1 MTSSCQSGIKPS
13 LALLSLSFFRLG
25 LTCFGGPA
33 IVVYIHKLVVE
44 KKHWLDEKTFHQ
56 GLALCQSLPGST
68 GPLTAGYVGLNLG
81 GLSGAAICF
90 VAFILPAF
98 LLMSILSAL
107 YLSFQSSPP
116 IVSAFNGLQA
126 IIVAIV
132 ANATISFGIVP
143 LKRYTNVIITFIA
156 AVAFFAG
163 LHPILVIV
171 VAALL
176 GLLLHKTEGLPGI
189 KEKSHGKLYSTRHL
203 VLIFAVAAVA
213 YAVLFFLNHQLFD
226 IAAVMSQISIFCFGS
241 GFSAIPLM
249 YHEVIE
255 VRSWMDSST
264 LMDGIA
270 LGQVTPGPVAITST
284 FIGYILHGPV
294 GAVVAT
300 IGMFLPSF
308 LIMVFTVPYYHRLR
322 NSPYFNKVVAGII
335 CSFVGLLLSVTLRFA
350 FDVPWEPVRIALAAA
365 SLLALLFKIDI
376 LYVVLIGTVISIF
389 VL

>member
-1 MTSSCQSGIKPS
+1 MTLPYQVGKSPS
-13 LALLSLSFFRLG
+13 LSLLFLSFFRLG
-25 LTCFGGPA
+25 LTSFGGPA
-33 IVVYIHKLVVE
+33 IVAYIRRLVVE
-44 KKHWLDEKTFHQ
+44 QKKWLDEAMFHE

-68 GPLTAGYVGLNLG
+68 APLTAGYVGLNLG
-81 GLSGAAICF
+81 GLSGAAVCF

-98 LLMSILSAL
+98 VLMIILSFL
-107 YLSFQSSPP
+107 YLSFHSSPP

-132 ANATISFGIVP
+132 ANATISFGLVS
-143 LKRYTNVIITFIA
+143 LKRYPDVIITIIA
-156 AVAFFAG
+156 AVAFFAR
-163 LHPILVIV
+163 LHPILVIL

-176 GLLLHKTEGLPGI
+176 GLLLHKTKRLADI
-189 KEKSHGKLYSTRHL
+189 KEKSSSKLYSARQ
-203 VLIFAVAAVA
+203 LILLFAVSAVA
-213 YAVLFFLNHQLFD
+213 YTVLFFLNHQLFD
-226 IAAVMSQISIFCFGS
+226 IAAIMSQISIFCFGS

-249 YHEVIE
+249 YHEVVE
-255 VRSWMDSST
+255 VHAWMDSST

-284 FIGYILHGPV
+284 FIGYILHGPL
-294 GAVVAT
+294 GAVIAT

-308 LIMVFTVPYYHRLR
+308 LIMVLTVPYYNRMR
-322 NSPYFNKVVAGII
+322 NSPYFNKVVAGIV

-376 LYVVLIGTVISIF
+376 LYVVLIGTIIAIF